1 MVDGGRSL
9 TSSGFVKWEGM
20 EMMNRRFEANSK
32 DLLSYIGKKVSS
44 LFSAPT
50 APKKGTQEW
59 FQEKQTSNWATHME
73 EAHFKYIFR

>member
-1 MVDGGRSL
+1 MMVDGGRNL

-32 DLLSYIGKKVSS
+32 DLLSYISKTVSG

-73 EAHFKYIFR
+73 EAHFK